1 METEHDQTGHRLMM
15 LLLERLRQGTLQREL
30 VVLTQAL
37 LDPALAIQL
46 LLVLLARATH
56 LPALENLALQA
67 IRGKQLLTTQL
78 ETAVTILMNVL
89 HACLILQLA
98 AAPAPNHCQFARTLL
113 DLITAVAWLAMAILT
128 SESLHLARLQSVLT
142 STLFLDLSST

>member
-1 METEHDQTGHRLMM
+1 MM
-15 LLLERLRQGTLQREL
+15 LLLERLRQETLRREL

-46 LLVLLARATH
+46 LLALLARATH
-56 LPALENLALQA
+56 LPALGDLALTQALQA

-89 HACLILQLA
+89 HACLILRLA
-98 AAPAPNHCQFARTLL
+98 AAPAPNHCQFARTPL
-113 DLITAVAWLAMAILT
+113 DLITAAAWLAMAILT